1 MNESFISRC
10 DMADARL
17 RSIYFHAGR
26 LFNTKR
32 YANTKVSEIAAAAG
46 IATGTIYN
54 LFTSKKAIL
63 TFVIRAA
70 LEKDYLDSD
79 IALPVE
85 EADMNQLNEQFM
97 KLHDRIFNDVL
108 RIADATGS
116 ITKPFKQMVADI
128 FDMSA
133 DILLATGNIETNAS
147 ILRKLADAFFP
158 AKDKFFEVF
167 ERNLTI
173 YTEAGE
179 IRKLDY
185 PRVHVQCINDILTW
199 WAMNANILM
208 PELSVPRDAARE
220 IAVDLV
226 TKAYLVDS

>member
-1 MNESFISRC
+1 
-10 DMADARL
+10 MADERL

-32 YANTKVSEIAAAAG
+32 YANTKVSEIAEAAG
-46 IATGTIYN
+46 VATGTIYN

-63 TFVIRAA
+63 TFVIRAS
-70 LEKDYLDSD
+70 LEKDYLDSE

-85 EADMNQLNEQFM
+85 EADMKHLYSLCEKLN
-97 KLHDRIFNDVL
+97 DRIFGDVL
-108 RIADATGS
+108 RITDADGS
-116 ITKPFKQMVADI
+116 IIKSFTQMVADI

-147 ILRKLADAFFP
+147 ILRELANSFFP
-158 AKDKFFEVF
+158 ARDQFFRIF
-167 ERNLTI
+167 ENNLMTFM
-173 YTEAGE
+173 EAGE

-185 PRVHVQCINDILTW
+185 PRVHVQSINDILTW
-199 WAMNANILM
+199 WAMNANIAM
-208 PELSVPRDAARE
+208 PEISVPRAAARD

-226 TKAYLVDS
+226 ARAYVIHSK

>member
-1 MNESFISRC
+1 
-10 DMADARL
+10 MADERL

-32 YANTKVSEIAAAAG
+32 YANTKVSEIASAAG

-63 TFVIRAA
+63 TFVIRAS

-79 IALPVE
+79 ITLPVE
-85 EADMNQLNEQFM
+85 EADMNHLNELYVN
-97 KLHDRIFNDVL
+97 LHGRIFNDIL
-108 RIADATGS
+108 RITDEHGT
-116 ITKPFKQMVADI
+116 IVKRFKQMVSDI
-128 FDMSA
+128 FDMCA

-147 ILRKLADAFFP
+147 ILRELANAFFP
-158 AKDKFFEVF
+158 TKDRFFQVF
-167 ERNLTI
+167 EHNLMI
-173 YTEAGE
+173 YMEAGE

-208 PELSVPRDAARE
+208 PEISVPRDAARE
-220 IAVDLV
+220 TAVDLV
-226 TKAYLVDS
+226 ARAYLTDFV

>member
-1 MNESFISRC
+1 MVDE
-10 DMADARL
+10 RL

-32 YANTKVSEIAAAAG
+32 YANTKVSEIAVAAG

-54 LFTSKKAIL
+54 LFASKKAIL
-63 TFVIRAA
+63 TFVIRAS
-70 LEKDYLDSD
+70 LEKDYLDSE

-85 EADMNQLNEQFM
+85 EADMKHLYNLCEKLNERVFGE
-97 KLHDRIFNDVL
+97 VL
-108 RIADATGS
+108 RITDVDGAIIKSFT
-116 ITKPFKQMVADI
+116 QMVADI

-147 ILRKLADAFFP
+147 ILRELANSFFP
-158 AKDKFFEVF
+158 ARDEFFRVF
-167 ERNLTI
+167 EHNLNL
-173 YTEAGE
+173 YMAAGE

-185 PRVHVQCINDILTW
+185 PRVHVQSINDILTW
-199 WAMNANILM
+199 WAMNANIAM
-208 PELSVPRDAARE
+208 PEISVPRAAARE

-226 TKAYLVDS
+226 ARAYSTPKK

>member
-1 MNESFISRC
+1 
-10 DMADARL
+10 MADARL
-17 RSIYFHAGR
+17 HSIYFHAGR

-32 YANTKVSEIAAAAG
+32 YANTKVSEIATAAG
-46 IATGTIYN
+46 VATGTIYN

-63 TFVIRAA
+63 TFVIRAS

-79 IALPVE
+79 IALPVD
-85 EADMNQLNEQFM
+85 EADMNHLNELFL
-97 KLHDRIFNDVL
+97 KLHERIFNDVL
-108 RIADATGS
+108 RITDANGS
-116 ITKPFKQMVADI
+116 IIKDFKQMVSNV

-133 DILLATGNIETNAS
+133 DILLATGNIEANAG
-147 ILRKLADAFFP
+147 ILKELAKAFFP
-158 AKDKFFEVF
+158 SKNKFFQVF

-173 YTEAGE
+173 YMEAGE

-208 PELSVPRDAARE
+208 PEISVPRDASRE

-226 TKAYLVDS
+226 SRAYLID

>member
-1 MNESFISRC
+1 
-10 DMADARL
+10 MADARL
-17 RSIYFHAGR
+17 RSIYFHAGK
-26 LFNTKR
+26 LFNTKQ
-32 YANTKVSEIAAAAG
+32 YANTKVSEIATAAG

-85 EADMNQLNEQFM
+85 EADLNHLIELQV
-97 KLHDRIFNDVL
+97 KLHDRIFNDIF
-108 RIADATGS
+108 RITDENGL
-116 ITKPFKQMVADI
+116 IIKRFKQMISDI

-147 ILRKLADAFFP
+147 ILRELAKVFFP
-158 AKDKFFEVF
+158 AKEKFFQVF
-167 ERNLTI
+167 EQNLTI
-173 YTEAGE
+173 YMEDGE

-208 PELSVPRDAARE
+208 PEISVPRDAARE
-220 IAVDLV
+220 ISVDLV
-226 TKAYLVDS
+226 ARSYLIDY